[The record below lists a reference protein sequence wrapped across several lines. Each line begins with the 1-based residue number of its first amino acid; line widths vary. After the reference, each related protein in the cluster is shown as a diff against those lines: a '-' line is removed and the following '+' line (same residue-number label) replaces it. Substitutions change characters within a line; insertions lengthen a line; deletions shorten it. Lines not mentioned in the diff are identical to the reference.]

1 MVKRK
6 REDTVE
12 DVFGRFA
19 NDLHHAFK
27 QAKGYERQRQ
37 AKRLRDPKAPADK
50 KARIEKEIVVL
61 KVLSPSN
68 SVRSESAN

>member
-19 NDLHHAFK
+19 NDLHHALK

-61 KVLSPSN
+61 KVPSFLYLV
-68 SVRSESAN
+68 SSQSAN